1 MIAEIR
7 ATIDEVLT
15 PGRLSSALVACAGF
29 PRPAEAVGPQP
40 SARVV
45 DLDRPEETASPS
57 ASPGVVEGIALI
69 LRTPA
74 DLRRIVRSAPR
85 LPSVRRLVVHVV
97 EAPEWW
103 HLPAPGENGFAVRAL
118 DSLRLA
124 RHGATGWIAE
134 MHFRAAVPP
143 AGLLSSM
150 AGSLR
155 SGPAGPGGPDGR
167 TGPGGPDGR
176 TGASPARTGATAGRV
191 RERPIR
197 PVDEL
202 SVNPVGFLSGPELGT
217 ADLLRRG
224 DRWEAVLDG
233 APVVAFPEPPCR
245 VTGVEVARLRPLRAV
260 RVDWPALSGRPQ
272 RRAGREHAGPGPA
285 DGHGGH
291 GEHDGHGLADLVVA
305 LAAAGVPLLVSRI
318 PAGVRPVLGE
328 GLALLLEAATPELLA
343 DDLRREE
350 HSIALRRRAL
360 LTHGRR
366 ARASRPGISVLLA
379 TRRPEMVG
387 FALSQIARQRLV
399 DAEVVLAAHG
409 FSAGEA
415 LRGAPGAGP
424 YPVTVIEAD
433 AATPFGE
440 VLNRAAARASG
451 DHLAKWDDDDWY
463 GPHHLADMHLAR
475 VYTGAEVTGTSAEL
489 FYLEELDTTVRHRWA
504 VETWQD
510 FVAGGTIF
518 MPRDAFEAVGGFR
531 PIRRTVD
538 GQLLEAV
545 RRAGGRIYQTHGL
558 GFLLRRSRPDRH
570 TWQEGTDWFLEQ
582 AVERWEGFRPPA
594 TVTG

>member
-15 PGRLSSALVACAGF
+15 PGRLSSAVVACAGF

-40 SARVV
+40 AARVV
-45 DLDRPEETASPS
+45 DLDRPVDHGPVDLDGPVDPGAPT

-74 DLRRIVRSAPR
+74 DLRRIAEPASR
-85 LPSVRRLVVHVV
+85 LPSARRLVVHVV

-103 HLPAPGENGFAVRAL
+103 HLRTPGEGGFAVRAL

-124 RHGATGWIAE
+124 RHGETGWIAE
-134 MHFRAAVPP
+134 MHFHAAVPP
-143 AGLLSSM
+143 AGVLASM
-150 AGSLR
+150 AGPLR
-155 SGPAGPGGPDGR
+155 PGSAGAPGTAEPGDRPGTPA
-167 TGPGGPDGR
+167 
-176 TGASPARTGATAGRV
+176 ARTGGPAARPARV
-191 RERPIR
+191 RERPVRPVR

-202 SVNPVGFLSGPELGT
+202 SVNPVGFLGAPELGT

-224 DRWEAVLDG
+224 DRWEAVLDD
-233 APVVAFPEPPCR
+233 APVVVFPEPSGR
-245 VTGVEVARLRPLRAV
+245 VTDVEVARLRPLRAI
-260 RVDWPALSGRPQ
+260 RVDWAAQG
-272 RRAGREHAGPGPA
+272 
-285 DGHGGH
+285 
-291 GEHDGHGLADLVVA
+291 GLADLVVA

-318 PAGVRPVLGE
+318 PAEVRPVLGE
-328 GLALLLEAATPELLA
+328 ELARLLESATPELLA

-350 HSIALRRRAL
+350 HSVGLRRRAL
-360 LTHGRR
+360 LAHGRR
-366 ARASRPGISVLLA
+366 ARAARPRISVLLA

-409 FSAGEA
+409 FSAADA
-415 LRGAPGAGP
+415 LRGVPGAGP
-424 YPVTVIEAD
+424 YPVTAVEAD

-440 VLNRAAARASG
+440 VLNRAVSRAGG
-451 DHLAKWDDDDWY
+451 DYLAKWDDDDWY

-475 VYTGAEVTGTSAEL
+475 VYSGAEVTGTSAEL

-504 VETWQD
+504 CETWQD
-510 FVAGGTIF
+510 FVSGGTIF
-518 MPRDAFEAVGGFR
+518 MPRDTFEAVGGFR
-531 PIRRTVD
+531 PVARTVD
-538 GQLLEAV
+538 GQFLEAV
-545 RRAGGRIYQTHGL
+545 LRAGGRIYQTHGL
-558 GFLLRRSRPDRH
+558 GFLIRRGRPDRH
-570 TWQEGTDWFLEQ
+570 TWQEGADWFLEQ